1 MSLGRRETIL
11 ARYSRREAVFV
22 PQALGAALE
31 SACPFLDF
39 AFLMG
44 SARDGRVPAGGDIDL
59 AVHFH
64 ASSAIDWDRINTIMA
79 VVEGQC
85 PHAESDVGILNT
97 AGVIYRFDARR
108 GRLPFVRPPAGPRR
122 VYEPPGSA
130 RPDGG
135 RATGRGEAGGA
146 WGGAAAGG
154 GCRRR
159 VKAIPSSAA
168 QSEYRI

>member
-1 MSLGRRETIL
+1 MSLGRRETVL
-11 ARYSRREAVFV
+11 ARYSRREAVFA

-97 AGVIYRFDARR
+97 AGVIYRFEALR
-108 GRLPFVRPPAGPRR
+108 GRLLFVRPPALDDYAAFYSLTCRE
-122 VYEPPGSA
+122 YEDTMAMFA
-130 RPDGG
+130 RMRKA
-135 RATGRGEAGGA
+135 RA
-146 WGGAAAGG
+146 
-154 GCRRR
+154 
-159 VKAIPSSAA
+159 
-168 QSEYRI
+168 